1 MRENKELL
9 IVIPAYNEEKNIQR
23 VLDQLERNEIAQ
35 IGDIL
40 IMNDASRDST
50 ERLVSQRGYRQIVNR
65 SRLGYGNTLQEGYRY
80 ALRKGYEFVIQMD
93 ADAQHDACNIR
104 PIYQRLRETDADGRC
119 PDIVM
124 GSRFMRGSFDFP
136 VSALKRAA
144 YAWFRFLI
152 RLITGRR
159 IADPTTGLQ
168 GLDRRAFSYYSQDGH
183 YDKYP
188 DANMVIQM
196 LLLGFRLAEIPA
208 VMHARTDGKSMHHGW
223 NAVWYMVRMLW
234 SIIKIVFRI
243 RVLKRV

>member
-1 MRENKELL
+1 MREKRELL

-23 VLDQLERNEIAQ
+23 VFDQLEQNNIAQ

-40 IMNDASRDST
+40 IINDASSDST
-50 ERLVSQRGYRQIVNR
+50 GEIVSRRGYRQIRNHNR
-65 SRLGYGNTLQEGYRY
+65 PGYGNALQLGYRY
-80 ALRKGYEFVIQMD
+80 ALRKGYRFVIQMD

-104 PIYQRLRETDADGRC
+104 PIYQRLQEMDADEKY

-124 GSRFMRGSFDFP
+124 ASRFMEGSSYFP
-136 VSALKRAA
+136 VSLPKRAA

-152 RLITGRR
+152 RLTTGRR

-168 GLDRRAFSYYSQDGH
+168 GLGRRAFCYYAQDGH

-196 LLLGFRLAEIPA
+196 LLLGYRLVEIPA
-208 VMHARTDGKSMHHGW
+208 VMHVRTDGRSMHHGW
-223 NAVWYMVRMLW
+223 NAVWYMFRMFC
-234 SIIKIVFRI
+234 SIIRVVFRI
-243 RVLKRV
+243 KVLKAV

>member
-1 MRENKELL
+1 MREKKELL
-9 IVIPAYNEEKNIQR
+9 VIIPAYNEEKNIQR
-23 VLDQLERNEIAQ
+23 VLDQLEQNEIAQ
-35 IGDIL
+35 IGDVLVI
-40 IMNDASRDST
+40 NDASRDST
-50 ERLVSQRGYRQIVNR
+50 GRLVSRRGYRQIVNR
-65 SRLGYGNTLQEGYRY
+65 SRQGYGNALQAGYRY
-80 ALRKGYEFVIQMD
+80 ALGRDYQFVIQMD

-104 PIYQRLRETDADGRC
+104 PIYQRLCKTDVDGTH

-124 GSRFMRGSFDFP
+124 GSRFMKGSSDFP
-136 VSALKRAA
+136 VSVPKRAA

-168 GLDRRAFSYYSQDGH
+168 GLGRRAFSYYSQDGH

-196 LLLGFRLAEIPA
+196 LLLGFRLVEIPA

-223 NAVWYMVRMLW
+223 NAIWYMVRMPW